1 MVKRHLLQDGGI
13 PSLLTRNNN
22 VRVGKDRVGFDD
34 AFYEVAIC
42 EEIAHFAEGYGF
54 RAVGVEGAWSIG
66 HEAVV
71 A

>member
-1 MVKRHLLQDGGI
+1 MVKRHLLQNGGI
-13 PSLLTRNNN
+13 RSLLTRDSS

-54 RAVGVEGAWSIG
+54 RAVGIERARSIG
-66 HEAVV
+66 HEVVV